1 MYDADMQQFILRRS
15 NGDIWNFFHDEKQG
29 LCYSNLTKRS
39 TWSNPVTLHKN
50 ANQYFH
56 VDMDQEDNFHILF
69 QDNLG
74 NIQYSYLSEDSLKTV
89 PVLNSK
95 TPAVYNKHFYIV
107 PFRNNIHIF
116 YILQHDNSNLL
127 AYQVLSDGKAGS
139 PKVVDYVTG
148 SRFPCSIICDKS
160 SNIYAFYQASD
171 GKSLQIGY
179 KKYILAQ
186 KLWTEFTPVTRYDGN
201 CEYPKTVIDAGGIIH
216 LCYQRRSGRQYEMV
230 YLQKVPDKKLW
241 TNEVLVHSS
250 IHPFEDASI
259 LWINDSIIVY
269 WVRDDMVFYNAGA
282 QSGNSWS
289 KPLKLN
295 FQAGR
300 QLVCLHYR
308 SNTVYETP
316 KIAVHNIPGS
326 FVGGLRLAF
335 HQHLQENRDSLSG
348 EDLRSLILDTLKLLK
363 INIEELKD
371 GESAVKDE
379 LSRLINRYDELEKD
393 LVKNTVKLNFL
404 EEKTRHFLDDRFTA
418 ITEKARKEEEKAA
431 GG

>member
-1 MYDADMQQFILRRS
+1 MYDADIKQFILRRS
-15 NGDIWNFFHDEKQG
+15 NGDIWNFFHDERQG

-50 ANQYFH
+50 ANQHFH

-69 QDNLG
+69 QDNQG
-74 NIQYSYLSEDSLKTV
+74 NIQYSYLSEDSLRTV

-95 TPAVYNKHFYIV
+95 TPTVYNKHFFIV
-107 PFRNNIHIF
+107 PFRNNIHFF

-127 AYQVLSDGKAGS
+127 ACQILSDGKAGS
-139 PKVVDYVTG
+139 PKVIDYVFD

-160 SNIYAFYQASD
+160 SNIYAFYQSSD
-171 GKSLQIGY
+171 GKNLQIGY
-179 KKYILAQ
+179 KKYNLAQ
-186 KLWTEFTPVTRYDGN
+186 KLWGDFTPVTRHDGN
-201 CEYPKTVIDAGGIIH
+201 CEYPRTVMDANGIIH
-216 LCYQRRSGRQYEMV
+216 LCYQRRSARLYEMV
-230 YLQKVPDKKLW
+230 YLQKVPDKNLW

-250 IHPFEDASI
+250 IHPFDNSSI

-269 WVRDDMVFYNAGA
+269 WVREDMIFYNAGA

-300 QLVCLHYR
+300 QLVCLNYK

-335 HQHLQENRDSLSG
+335 HQHLQESRDSLSG

-363 INIEELKD
+363 VNIEELKE
-371 GESAVKDE
+371 GESGVKEE
-379 LSRLINRYDELEKD
+379 LSRLINRYDDLERELI
-393 LVKNTVKLNFL
+393 KNTVRLNLL
-404 EEKTRHFLDDRFTA
+404 EEKIKQLKAGMDDS
-418 ITEKARKEEEKAA
+418 ESS
-431 GG
+431 